1 MMRVRRGA
9 RIVLREKDGRFLLFH
24 FSYDAGP
31 LAGTDYWGL
40 PGGGVEDGETIEQA
54 AVRELREET
63 GVSVAHPGAV
73 VGTNGYDFRLC
84 TGERVREEDAY
95 FVVDAPPGLRLSREG
110 FTPEESRF
118 MREHRWWSLAELRST
133 GETVVPADLPL
144 VLERAGIL

>member
-1 MMRVRRGA
+1 MMRIRRGA

-40 PGGGVEDGETIEQA
+40 PGGGVEEGETVPQA

-63 GVSVAHPGAV
+63 GVIIEDPGVV

-95 FVVDAPPGLRLSREG
+95 FVVDAPPELRLSREG
-110 FTPEESRF
+110 FTPEESLF
-118 MREHRWWSLAELRST
+118 MRECRWWSLEELRTTS
-133 GETVVPADLPL
+133 ENIVPADLPL
-144 VLERAGIL
+144 VLERAGIF